1 VFEPSLRGR
10 IGFGGIPC
18 LILNKERR
26 NHSMS
31 KVYMGIDIAKDG
43 STAHGIEESGKSLFE
58 LTFDMSGAGFSELL
72 KRIEASGGSP
82 GSVVV
87 AMESTACYHI
97 NLYSFLSAKG
107 IDAVVIN
114 PLLIANFAKLSLR
127 KTKTDKKDAKTIAQ
141 FIHAHKDSVTQLAIS
156 QDLQDMRD
164 MARER
169 ESLCHQISAAKVE
182 IQRVLQT
189 TFPELA
195 GMTNPL
201 TKVMLHFIQ
210 RFPSARLVSIA
221 KPRVIEKTLKEKPC
235 SCRLRFTPKELIE
248 AARTSIATV
257 SPAKELILS
266 GKIET
271 LLHLQKRCDALT
283 KALTKYCESMI
294 VEDLR
299 IVTSVNGINN
309 KMATA
314 LLAEIG
320 QIASYHSYKNLIAF
334 AGIDPT
340 VYQSGK
346 YEGTSR
352 ISKRG
357 NRHLRRVIWLI
368 AISVI
373 HHNPVFRN
381 YFLKR
386 RNEGQPFKKA
396 VFATAHK
403 LVRVILAML
412 SNRTFFKEQCA

>member
-1 VFEPSLRGR
+1 MGKMYV
-10 IGFGGIPC
+10 
-18 LILNKERR
+18 
-26 NHSMS
+26 
-31 KVYMGIDIAKDG
+31 GIDIAKDR
-43 STAHGIEESGKSLFE
+43 SSAYGIEEGGRSLFE
-58 LTFDMSGAGFSELL
+58 LTFTMDGAGFAALL
-72 KRIEASGGSP
+72 KTIEANGGTP
-82 GSVVV
+82 GNVVA

-107 IDAVVIN
+107 IEAVIIN
-114 PLLIANFAKLSLR
+114 PLLIANYAKLSLR
-127 KTKTDKKDAKTIAQ
+127 RTKTDKKDAKTIAQ
-141 FIHAHKDSVTQLAIS
+141 FILAHKDSVTQLAIS
-156 QDLQDMRD
+156 QDTQDMRD

-195 GMTNPL
+195 AMTNPL

-271 LLHLQKRCDALT
+271 LVHLQKRRDELT
-283 KALTKYCESMI
+283 KALTKYCESTI

-299 IVTSVNGINN
+299 IVTSISGINN
-309 KMATA
+309 IMATA

-320 QIASYHSYKNLIAF
+320 QIGNYLSHKHLIAF

-346 YEGTSR
+346 YEGASR

-357 NRHLRRVIWLI
+357 NRHLRRVIWLMT
-368 AISVI
+368 ISVI
-373 HHNPVFRN
+373 HHNSIFKN

-403 LVRVILAML
+403 LMRVIFAML
-412 SNRTFFKEQCA
+412 SKKTSFVAECV

>member
-1 VFEPSLRGR
+1 MGKMYV
-10 IGFGGIPC
+10 
-18 LILNKERR
+18 
-26 NHSMS
+26 
-31 KVYMGIDIAKDG
+31 GIDIAKDK
-43 STAHGIEESGKSLFE
+43 SSACGIEEGGRSLFE
-58 LTFDMSGAGFSELL
+58 LTFTMDGAGFAALL
-72 KRIEASGGSP
+72 KTIEANSGTP
-82 GSVVV
+82 GNVVA

-107 IDAVVIN
+107 IEAVIIN
-114 PLLIANFAKLSLR
+114 PLLIANYAKLSLR
-127 KTKTDKKDAKTIAQ
+127 RTKTDKKDAKTIAQ
-141 FIHAHKDSVTQLAIS
+141 FILAHKDSVTQLAIS
-156 QDLQDMRD
+156 QDTQDMRE

-195 GMTNPL
+195 AMTNPL

-235 SCRLRFTPKELIE
+235 SCRLRFTPKDLIE

-271 LLHLQKRCDALT
+271 LVHLQKRRDELT
-283 KALTKYCESMI
+283 KALTKYCESTI

-299 IVTSVNGINN
+299 IVTSIYGINN
-309 KMATA
+309 TMATA

-320 QIASYHSYKNLIAF
+320 QIGNYLSHKHLIAF
-334 AGIDPT
+334 AGIDPA

-346 YEGTSR
+346 YEGASR

-357 NRHLRRVIWLI
+357 NRHLRRVIWLMT
-368 AISVI
+368 ISVI
-373 HHNPVFRN
+373 HHNSIFRN

-403 LVRVILAML
+403 LMRVIFAML
-412 SNRTFFKEQCA
+412 SKKTSFVAECV

>member
-1 VFEPSLRGR
+1 MGKLYV
-10 IGFGGIPC
+10 
-18 LILNKERR
+18 
-26 NHSMS
+26 
-31 KVYMGIDIAKDG
+31 GIDISKDK
-43 STAHGIEESGKSLFE
+43 SSANGIDDHGKSRFE
-58 LTFDMSGAGFSELL
+58 ISFSMDGTGFAELL
-72 KRIEASGGSP
+72 KAIEANSEGNEG
-82 GSVVV
+82 VVA

-97 NLYSFLSAKG
+97 NLYSFLSAKS
-107 IDAVVIN
+107 IETIIIN

-127 KTKTDKKDAKTIAQ
+127 KTKTDKKDASTIAQ
-141 FIHAHKDSVTQLAIS
+141 FILAHRNSVTQLAIS

-189 TFPELA
+189 TFPELMA
-195 GMTNPL
+195 MTNPL

-221 KPRVIEKTLKEKPC
+221 KPSAIEKTLKEKPC
-235 SCRLRFTPKELIE
+235 SCRLRFTLKELIE

-271 LLHLQKRCDALT
+271 LVHLQKRRDELT
-283 KALTKYCESMI
+283 KALTKYCESTI

-299 IVTSVNGINN
+299 IMTSINGINN
-309 KMATA
+309 TMATT

-320 QIASYHSYKNLIAF
+320 HISNYLSHKHLIAF

-346 YEGTSR
+346 YEGASR

-357 NRHLRRVIWLI
+357 NRHLRRVIWLMT
-368 AISVI
+368 ISVI

-396 VFATAHK
+396 AFATAHK
-403 LVRVILAML
+403 LIRVIFAML
-412 SNRTFFKEQCA
+412 SKRTSFKAECV

>member
-1 VFEPSLRGR
+1 
-10 IGFGGIPC
+10 
-18 LILNKERR
+18 
-26 NHSMS
+26 MS
-31 KVYMGIDIAKDG
+31 KLYVGIDVSKDR
-43 STAHGIEESGKSLFE
+43 SSAAGIDEQGKRCFE
-58 LTFDMSGAGFSELL
+58 IFFAMDGAGFAELL
-72 KRIEASGGSP
+72 NAIVGNSDSYED
-82 GSVVV
+82 VV
-87 AMESTACYHI
+87 AALESTACYHI
-97 NLYSFLSAKG
+97 NLYSFLFSKG
-107 IDAVVIN
+107 IEAIVIN

-127 KTKTDKKDAKTIAQ
+127 KTKTDKKDASTIAQ
-141 FIHAHKDSVTQLAIS
+141 FILAHKASVKQLAVP
-156 QDLQDMRD
+156 QDLQDIRD

-182 IQRVLQT
+182 IRRLLHI
-189 TFPELA
+189 TFPE
-195 GMTNPL
+195 MESMCNPF
-201 TKVMLHFIQ
+201 TKVMLHFMQ

-221 KPRVIEKTLKEKPC
+221 KPRVIEKTLREKPC
-235 SCRLRFTPKELIE
+235 SCRIRFTPKELID
-248 AARTSIATV
+248 AARQSIATI
-257 SPAKELILS
+257 SPAKEFILS

-271 LLHLQKRCDALT
+271 LLHLQKRGDKLT
-283 KALTKYCESMI
+283 KALTKYCESTI

-299 IVTSVNGINN
+299 IVTSVDGINN

-320 QIASYHSYKNLIAF
+320 QIANYHSYKNLIAF

-357 NRHLRRVIWLI
+357 NRHLRRVIWLM

-381 YFLKR
+381 YFLRR

-403 LVRVILAML
+403 LLRVIFAML
-412 SNRTFFKEQCA
+412 SNRTHFQKECL

>member
-1 VFEPSLRGR
+1 MGKMYV
-10 IGFGGIPC
+10 
-18 LILNKERR
+18 
-26 NHSMS
+26 
-31 KVYMGIDIAKDG
+31 GIDIAKDK
-43 STAHGIEESGKSLFE
+43 SSACGIEDGGRSLFE
-58 LTFDMSGAGFSELL
+58 LTFDMDGAGFAALL
-72 KRIEASGGSP
+72 KTIEANGGTP
-82 GSVVV
+82 GNVVA

-107 IDAVVIN
+107 IEAVIIN

-127 KTKTDKKDAKTIAQ
+127 RTKTDKKDAKTIAQ
-141 FIHAHKDSVTQLAIS
+141 FILAHKDSVTQLAIS
-156 QDLQDMRD
+156 QDTQDMRD

-195 GMTNPL
+195 AMTNPL

-221 KPRVIEKTLKEKPC
+221 KPSSIEKTLKEKPC
-235 SCRLRFTPKELIE
+235 SCRLRFTVKDLIE

-271 LLHLQKRCDALT
+271 LVHLQKRRDELT
-283 KALTKYCESMI
+283 KALTKYCESTI

-299 IVTSVNGINN
+299 IVTSINGINN
-309 KMATA
+309 TMATT

-320 QIASYHSYKNLIAF
+320 QISNYLSHKHLIAF

-346 YEGTSR
+346 YEGASR

-357 NRHLRRVIWLI
+357 NRHLRRIIWLM

-373 HHNPVFRN
+373 QHNPVFRN

-403 LVRVILAML
+403 LMRVIFAML
-412 SNRTFFKEQCA
+412 SKKTSFVAECV

>member
-1 VFEPSLRGR
+1 MGKLYV
-10 IGFGGIPC
+10 
-18 LILNKERR
+18 
-26 NHSMS
+26 
-31 KVYMGIDIAKDG
+31 GIDISKDK
-43 STAHGIEESGKSLFE
+43 SSANGIDDHGKSRFE
-58 LTFDMSGAGFSELL
+58 ISFSMDGTGFAELL
-72 KRIEASGGSP
+72 KAIEANSESNEG
-82 GSVVV
+82 VVA

-97 NLYSFLSAKG
+97 NLYSFLSAKS
-107 IDAVVIN
+107 IETIIIN

-127 KTKTDKKDAKTIAQ
+127 KTKTDKKDARTIAQ
-141 FIHAHKDSVTQLAIS
+141 FILTHRNSVTQLAIS

-189 TFPELA
+189 TFPELMA
-195 GMTNPL
+195 MTNPL

-210 RFPSARLVSIA
+210 RFPSARLVSMS
-221 KPRVIEKTLKEKPC
+221 KPSAIEKTLKEKPC
-235 SCRLRFTPKELIE
+235 SCRLRFTPEELIE

-271 LLHLQKRCDALT
+271 LVHLQKRRDELT
-283 KALTKYCESMI
+283 KALIKYCESTI
-294 VEDLR
+294 VDDLR
-299 IVTSVNGINN
+299 IITSIDGINN
-309 KMATA
+309 ETATT

-320 QIASYHSYKNLIAF
+320 YIGNYPSHKNLIAF

-346 YEGTSR
+346 YEGASR

-357 NRHLRRVIWLI
+357 NRHLRRVIWLMT
-368 AISVI
+368 ISVI
-373 HHNPVFRN
+373 HHNPLFRN

-403 LVRVILAML
+403 LMRVIFAML
-412 SNRTFFKEQCA
+412 SKKTYFQEKCV

>member
-1 VFEPSLRGR
+1 MGKIYV
-10 IGFGGIPC
+10 
-18 LILNKERR
+18 
-26 NHSMS
+26 
-31 KVYMGIDIAKDG
+31 GIDIAKDR
-43 STAHGIEESGKSLFE
+43 STACGIEEGGKSLFE
-58 LTFDMSGAGFSELL
+58 LTFDMDGAGFTALL
-72 KRIEASGGSP
+72 KTIEANGGTP
-82 GSVVV
+82 GNVVT

-107 IDAVVIN
+107 IDAVIIN
-114 PLLIANFAKLSLR
+114 PLLIANYAKLSLR

-141 FIHAHKDSVTQLAIS
+141 FILAHRDSVTQLAIS

-189 TFPELA
+189 TFPELMA
-195 GMTNPL
+195 MTNPL

-235 SCRLRFTPKELIE
+235 SCRLRFTAKDLIE

-271 LLHLQKRCDALT
+271 LVHLQKRRDELT
-283 KALTKYCESMI
+283 KALTKYCESTI

-299 IVTSVNGINN
+299 IVTSINGINN
-309 KMATA
+309 TMATT

-320 QIASYHSYKNLIAF
+320 QISNYFSHKHLIAF

-346 YEGTSR
+346 YEGASR

-357 NRHLRRVIWLI
+357 NRHLRRIIWLMT
-368 AISVI
+368 ISVI
-373 HHNPVFRN
+373 NHNSVFKN

-403 LVRVILAML
+403 LMRVIFAML
-412 SNRTFFKEQCA
+412 SKKTYFVVECV

>member
-1 VFEPSLRGR
+1 MEKLYV
-10 IGFGGIPC
+10 
-18 LILNKERR
+18 
-26 NHSMS
+26 
-31 KVYMGIDIAKDG
+31 GIDISKDR
-43 STAHGIEESGKSLFE
+43 SSANGIDEYGKSRFE
-58 LTFDMSGAGFSELL
+58 ISFDMDGTGFSELF
-72 KRIEASGGSP
+72 KAIESNTESNEG
-82 GSVVV
+82 VVA

-97 NLYSFLSAKG
+97 NLYSFLSAKS
-107 IDAVVIN
+107 IEAVIIN
-114 PLLIANFAKLSLR
+114 PLLIANYAKLSLR
-127 KTKTDKKDAKTIAQ
+127 KTKTDKKDARTIAQ
-141 FIHAHKDSVTQLAIS
+141 FILAHKDSITQLAIS

-189 TFPELA
+189 TFPELMS
-195 GMTNPL
+195 MTNPF
-201 TKVMLHFIQ
+201 TKVMLNFIQ
-210 RFPSARLVSIA
+210 RFPSARLVSIS
-221 KPRVIEKTLKEKPC
+221 KPSAIEKTLKEKPC
-235 SCRLRFTPKELIE
+235 SCRLRFTPKALIE

-271 LLHLQKRCDALT
+271 LLHLQKRCDELT
-283 KALTKYCESMI
+283 HALTKYCESTI
-294 VEDLR
+294 VDDLR
-299 IVTSVNGINN
+299 IVTSIGGINN
-309 KMATA
+309 KTATT

-320 QIASYHSYKNLIAF
+320 DIGNYPSHKNLIAF

-346 YEGTSR
+346 YEGASR

-357 NRHLRRVIWLI
+357 NRHLRRVIWLMT
-368 AISVI
+368 ISVI
-373 HHNPVFRN
+373 HHNPLFRN

-403 LVRVILAML
+403 LIRVIFAML
-412 SNRTFFKEQCA
+412 SHRTCFQKECI